1 MKSINP
7 ANEQLIKEYQCLS
20 QQEILNIID
29 DTQQCYLLWKE
40 SSFQTRS
47 RLMFQ
52 LASVLRKN
60 KQKYA
65 ETISLEMGKPI
76 SESKAEVEKSAWVCE
91 YYAENAAQMLQDEV
105 LESDASSSFVAPE
118 PLGIVLAIMPW
129 NFPFW
134 QVFRFAA
141 PAIMA
146 GNAALLKHA
155 SNVMGC
161 AQIIEE
167 SFMMAGF
174 PKTLFSN
181 LTISSSQVAEV
192 IKHKNVK
199 ACSLTG
205 SEYAGSEVAATSG
218 KVLKKTLLELGG
230 SDAFIVLDDADLKE
244 AAKWGV
250 LSRML
255 NNGQSCIAAKR
266 FILHEKIADQYIKL
280 LNQELDL
287 WKIGDPLSEETKIGP
302 LARKDL
308 KDDLETQIADAL
320 YKGAQL
326 IRGGNAIEGKG
337 YFFEPTII
345 QNITKEMKLYT
356 EESFGPVFAL
366 YIVKNEEE
374 AIQLANNSEFGLG
387 GSIWTQNIEKGVAL
401 ARRVETGAMF
411 VNGMTKSDPRLPF
424 GGIKK
429 SGYGR
434 ELSYYGIKEFVNLK
448 CIWVK

>member
-7 ANEQLIKEYQCLS
+7 ANESIIKEYPKAS
-20 QQEILNIID
+20 HEEILKIING
-29 DTQQCYLLWKE
+29 THQSYLTWKN
-40 SSFQTRS
+40 SSFQIRS
-47 RLMFQ
+47 KLMQ
-52 LASVLRKN
+52 RLASVLRENAFKF
-60 KQKYA
+60 A
-65 ETISLEMGKPI
+65 ETISIEMGKPI

-91 YYAENAAQMLQDEV
+91 YYAENTEQMLEDEF

-118 PLGIVLAIMPW
+118 PLGIVLAVMPW

-141 PAIMA
+141 PALMA

-161 AQIIEE
+161 AQLIEE
-167 SFMMAGF
+167 SFVMAGF
-174 PKTLFSN
+174 PKSLFSN
-181 LTISSSQVAEV
+181 LVISSSQVEEV
-192 IKHKNVK
+192 IKHKQVK
-199 ACSLTG
+199 ACTLTG
-205 SEYAGSEVAATSG
+205 SEYAGSQVAATSG
-218 KVLKKTLLELGG
+218 KELKKTVLELGG
-230 SDAFIVLDDADLKE
+230 SDAFIVLEDADLNE

-266 FILHEKIADQYIKL
+266 FILHEKIADQYIDLIQK
-280 LNQELDL
+280 ELGN
-287 WKIGDPLSEETKIGP
+287 WTIGDPLSEETKVGP
-302 LARKDL
+302 LARQDL
-308 KDDLETQIADAL
+308 MDDLEIQISDAL
-320 YKGAQL
+320 DKGAQL
-326 IRGGNAIEGKG
+326 IKGGKPMEGKG

-356 EESFGPVFAL
+356 EESFGPLFAI
-366 YIVKNEEE
+366 YVVKNEEE
-374 AIQLANNSEFGLG
+374 AIQLANDSEFGLG
-387 GSIWTQNIEKGVAL
+387 GSIWTQNTEKGVAF

-434 ELSYYGIKEFVNLK
+434 ELSHYGIKEFVNLK